1 MNGNLKSV
9 DNSKDTQGRHKD
21 FIAVQ
26 RKVSLYL
33 LTTTAKTRQAF
44 SVWRSYAYKLMVNTM

>member
-44 SVWRSYAYKLMVNTM
+44 SVWAFLRLQANDIVS